1 MAIAF
6 PGPAADL
13 RHVTS
18 PLRSAGRPA
27 GPGDARL
34 HLSERHRKVDLLAI
48 AEGFAVAAPFIT
60 ELHGLAERRWVL
72 LAVTDLFEAWA
83 IGWPHGGTI
92 EFHDHGP
99 SSGALV
105 VASGTLTET
114 TVRSSARG
122 ATVIGTRTLGSGAH
136 RRFIPGYVH
145 DLTND
150 GEAQAVSVHVYGP
163 RLSTT
168 SYYRLD
174 RRGGLERLRS
184 EPVPP
189 LGPFDATSAHDPS

>member
-163 RLSTT
+163 RLSTM

>member
-18 PLRSAGRPA
+18 PLRSAGRAA

-34 HLSERHRKVDLLAI
+34 LPSGRHRRVDLLAI
-48 AEGFAVAAPFIT
+48 AEGFAVSAPFIAD
-60 ELHGLAERRWVL
+60 LHGLAERRWVL

-83 IGWPHGGTI
+83 IGWPHGGGI

-105 VASGTLTET
+105 VASGSLTET
-114 TVRSSARG
+114 TVRSSALG
-122 ATVIGTRTLGSGAH
+122 ATVIGTRTLEAGTH
-136 RRFIPGYVH
+136 RRFAPGYVH

-150 GEAQAVSVHVYGP
+150 GEGQAVSVHVYGP
-163 RLSTT
+163 RLSTM

-184 EPVPP
+184 ETVPP